1 MTFFTKG
8 KRAVS
13 AGALSLLAASAIL
26 TADDE
31 LKELRDFIYR
41 RNLGDEVRG
50 DVTNRAMSALEL
62 IHTGI
67 IVGTLYVLTGPNL
80 AAIATL
86 SGTDVIDHNDDA
98 KKKRRDGTFM
108 IGIRWGIGNAIGLIL
123 VGGLLIWLQSLSTTE
138 WAQMDYWIS
147 CILQA
152 LVGVFSISLGIYG
165 LVKALKNRE
174 YSSKATDLEFVPR
187 PRSYDPRR
195 RDSVSS
201 VGIDSVITEVVV
213 NTRALERFDDTD
225 GLSLQSDNSPT
236 ISRSDSIVGQM
247 VACLNADKDCDDDD
261 NASEENIGLSEFER
275 QMWRTAKVLSES
287 VRLDDE
293 WSINLNSLDGSMRT
307 VKMSEKCAPDKDI
320 VDDDIV
326 LTKQDDAGVPTA
338 GAVKRKE
345 TTTQSPKMKFTYL
358 CSTSTFGKCL
368 ICTPGM
374 IAVFIGIVHGVTG
387 PGGVLGSIPAFQLQY
402 APLATLYLGTFCV
415 TSTLVM
421 GGFAAFYGRLCVW
434 LAGSGQEKDEDAA
447 LSKVFLVEFGSACVS
462 IVVGIVW
469 LTLLAVG
476 QLDVSLLM
484 IGESSSQAKVLIST

>member
-1 MTFFTKG
+1 MTLFTKG
-8 KRAVS
+8 KRAIS
-13 AGALSLLAASAIL
+13 AGALSLLAATAIL

-41 RNLGDEVRG
+41 RNLGDEISG
-50 DVTNRAMSALEL
+50 DVTNRAMSALEVFR
-62 IHTGI
+62 TGI

-86 SGTDVIDHNDDA
+86 SGTDVIDHCNDDA
-98 KKKRRDGTFM
+98 KKNRRDGTLL
-108 IGIRWGIGNAIGLIL
+108 IGIRWGIGNSIGLLL
-123 VGGLLIWLQSLSTTE
+123 VGGLLIWLQSLSTIE
-138 WAQMDYWIS
+138 WAQMDFWIS
-147 CILQA
+147 YILQA
-152 LVGVFSISLGIYG
+152 LVGVFSIILGAYG
-165 LVKALKNRE
+165 LVKALKNRQ

-187 PRSYDPRR
+187 VRSYDPRR

-201 VGIDSVITEVVV
+201 VGIDSVITEVFV
-213 NTRALERFDDTD
+213 NTRALDRFDDTD

-236 ISRSDSIVGQM
+236 ISRADSIVGQM

-261 NASEENIGLSEFER
+261 NASEEDIGLTDFER
-275 QMWRTAKVLSES
+275 KMWRTAKVLSES
-287 VRLDDE
+287 VRMDDE

-307 VKMSEKCAPDKDI
+307 VKMSDKCVIDRDI

-326 LTKQDDAGVPTA
+326 LTKQDDAEVPTA
-338 GAVKRKE
+338 GAVKRTE
-345 TTTQSPKMKFTYL
+345 EITEPKISFTYL
-358 CSTSTFGKCL
+358 CTTSTFGKCFV
-368 ICTPGM
+368 CTPGM
-374 IAVFIGIVHGVTG
+374 IAVFIGVVHGVTG
-387 PGGVLGSIPAFQLQY
+387 PGGVLGSIPAFQLQH
-402 APLATLYLGTFCV
+402 APLAILYLGTFCV

-421 GGFAAFYGRLCVW
+421 GGFAAVYGRLCVW
-434 LAGSGQEKDEDAA
+434 LAGSSHEKDEDSA

-484 IGESSSQAKVLIST
+484 IGESTLQAKVVFSE